1 MQSNFDVVER
11 IKQICN
17 QKGISF
23 YRLSQDSGIPYS
35 TLTNSLNRGTI
46 PSIYTL
52 ERICSAL
59 DITLANFFKT
69 EDTMTYTLTNE
80 QLTCLHLF
88 DSLSMERKKLVIAY
102 MQGLNGIP
110 LSEQ

>member
-35 TLTNSLNRGTI
+35 TLTNSLNQGTV

-59 DITLANFFKT
+59 DITLSQFFKS
-69 EDTMTYTLTNE
+69 EDTQVYTLTKE
-80 QLTCLHLF
+80 QITYLHLF
-88 DSLSMERKKLVIAY
+88 DSLSSERKKRVIAY
-102 MQGLNGIP
+102 MQGLNDIP